1 MMFNKIKLYNIYY
14 TVGGCYKLNEKLV
27 VKTILFE
34 NALFHEMKKFFT
46 C

>member
-1 MMFNKIKLYNIYY
+1 MMVNKIKLYDIYY
-14 TVGGCYKLNEKLV
+14 TVVDKLNGKLV

-34 NALFHEMKKFFT
+34 NALFPEMKKFIT